1 MLNSE
6 EISCKFIKLRKILNS
21 DIVDIKDVPLK
32 GENECFLTKTPDN
45 LQVFSQWLEDESN
58 NPTTLYLAMLDYQK
72 NLLEQCEL

>member
-21 DIVDIKDVPLK
+21 DIDDIKDVRRK
-32 GENECFLTKTPDN
+32 GESEGFLTKTPDD

-58 NPTTLYLAMLDYQK
+58 DPTTLYLAILDDQK
-72 NLLEQCEL
+72 NLLEQ